1 MKDKVAAAMP
11 KFFETWSA
19 KFDSVFTRP
28 SQRDY
33 FRIYLA
39 GILGDTDRKNVWQ
52 MAESTV
58 GVNYHNIH
66 HFISQSPWSA
76 EDINQRRLEILQA
89 CRQTRVRD
97 GFELILDDSGHRKS
111 GSATAG
117 VGRQYLG
124 QIGKVDNGVVMV
136 TSHAFDGVKGVP
148 IDIELYKHAS
158 SLEEGKEDAEFKKKP
173 AIAIELID
181 KCLERGMTPGLI
193 LLDAGYGNNA
203 PLLKEVEERQLKYVA
218 AISKNRRFF
227 YKMAGQKEREKHGI
241 EEIAKS
247 LPPEKFVAV
256 QLNLE
261 KPRCAWVAKAEVYV
275 PKLSGKH
282 ILAIQINMPTFSE
295 ASEVDYFLTNEVEE
309 IATEEWIATA
319 YSKRN
324 WVEVFYRE
332 SKGWLGITDYEVR
345 TAESMQKHWALVLVA
360 HSLIQY
366 QQLTGGLRRWS
377 LNPLTTFT
385 EALTAYKNAV
395 EFLLLTWITT
405 CPDLFAAHRSAQG
418 LFWG

>member
-1 MKDKVAAAMP
+1 MKDKVAEATP
-11 KFFETWSA
+11 KFFQSWAT
-19 KFDSVFTRP
+19 KFDDLFSRS
-28 SQRDY
+28 SQRDN

-39 GILGDTDRKNVWQ
+39 GILGDTDRKNIWQ
-52 MAESTV
+52 MAQTTV
-58 GVNYHNIH
+58 GAGYHNVH
-66 HFISQSPWSA
+66 HFISQSPWSDS
-76 EDINQRRLEILQA
+76 EVNQRRLEILQT
-89 CRQTRVRD
+89 CRQTKIRD
-97 GFELILDDSGHRKS
+97 GFCLIIDDSGHRKS
-111 GSATAG
+111 GGSTAG

-136 TSHAFDGVKGVP
+136 TSHAFDEVKAVP
-148 IDIELYKHAS
+148 IDLRLYKHAS
-158 SLEEGKEDAEFKKKP
+158 SLEEGKKDEEFRKKP
-173 AIAIELID
+173 EIAIELID
-181 KCLERGMTPGLI
+181 SCLAKALNPGLV

-203 PLLKEVEERQLKYVA
+203 PLLKEVEDRDLKYVA
-218 AISKNRRFF
+218 AINKNRRFF
-227 YKMAGQKEREKHGI
+227 YKMAGQKDREKHGI

-256 QLNLE
+256 KLE
-261 KPRCAWVAKAEVYV
+261 LEEPRDVWVAKVEVYV

-282 ILAIQINMPTFSE
+282 IFAIQINAPIFSE
-295 ASEVDYFLTNEVEE
+295 ASEVDYFLTNQTNE
-309 IATEEWIATA
+309 IATEEWIAKS

-332 SKGWLGITDYEVR
+332 AKGWLGIIDYEVR
-345 TAESMQKHWALVLVA
+345 SAESMQKHWTLVLVA

-377 LNPLTTFT
+377 LKPLRTFN
-385 EALTAYKNAV
+385 EALIAYKNAT
-395 EFLLLTWITT
+395 EFLVLTWIMA